1 MQVESV
7 VAVAAETDE
16 DEVEIDGDGEVGLGL
31 DAVEGREIAG
41 LYPVLG
47 QRLVRALCG
56 FLKLFLAAE
65 RKSGL
70 AWEECVTNMDP
81 NLQAND
87 FLNGEVGKANR
98 AR

>member
-7 VAVAAETDE
+7 VAVAAEADE

-31 DAVEGREIAG
+31 DAVEGREIAR

-47 QRLVRALCG
+47 QRLVRALCC

-70 AWEECVTNMDP
+70 ELEKPV
-81 NLQAND
+81 
-87 FLNGEVGKANR
+87 
-98 AR
+98 